1 MGKEPFEREFTISGL
16 SDSPYIQL
24 DKQSYGDLFRYL
36 VQDSENLLAE
46 LPTDAKQAYQLFNNA
61 YQNGYILDVWPYR
74 NDIDAYTIDPF
85 VDLISKAGLFVFAVF
100 SIGILWTITT
110 LDIVDSKKEIGIFR
124 SIGLSGFRVSFI
136 YIFQTFVISLV
147 AYILALFLGSYA
159 IRYFNSGIMD
169 ELNQV
174 HLSMFMPTTRSPL
187 YLVLFLIATTTLAL
201 FVPLYKIM
209 SQKIIDVISER
220 DSL

>member
-85 VDLISKAGLFVFAVF
+85 VDLISKAGLFCVAIF
-100 SIGILWTITT
+100 SI
-110 LDIVDSKKEIGIFR
+110 
-124 SIGLSGFRVSFI
+124 
-136 YIFQTFVISLV
+136 
-147 AYILALFLGSYA
+147 
-159 IRYFNSGIMD
+159 
-169 ELNQV
+169 
-174 HLSMFMPTTRSPL
+174 
-187 YLVLFLIATTTLAL
+187 
-201 FVPLYKIM
+201 
-209 SQKIIDVISER
+209 
-220 DSL
+220 DSLDHHDARYRRFQERNRYLPLHRLKRFPGFVYLHFPNLCHQSGSLHPRSFPRFLCHQVL

>member
-1 MGKEPFEREFTISGL
+1 
-16 SDSPYIQL
+16 
-24 DKQSYGDLFRYL
+24 
-36 VQDSENLLAE
+36 
-46 LPTDAKQAYQLFNNA
+46 
-61 YQNGYILDVWPYR
+61 
-74 NDIDAYTIDPF
+74 
-85 VDLISKAGLFVFAVF
+85 
-100 SIGILWTITT
+100 
-110 LDIVDSKKEIGIFR
+110 
-124 SIGLSGFRVSFI
+124 
-136 YIFQTFVISLV
+136 